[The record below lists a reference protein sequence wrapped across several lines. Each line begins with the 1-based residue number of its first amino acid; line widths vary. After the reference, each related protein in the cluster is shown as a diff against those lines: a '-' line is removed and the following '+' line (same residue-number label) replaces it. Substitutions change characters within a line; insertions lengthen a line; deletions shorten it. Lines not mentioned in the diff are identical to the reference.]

1 MDWTSAPNIEDASLE
16 PAHRLFSSVWV
27 AGHSDRLEAF
37 LEAERG
43 QLPLWFVASFG
54 LGIALW
60 FALGD
65 PSAWTGVMCIGGAA
79 AMLGLA
85 WREGRAGRALAGF
98 GIALTLGCGL
108 IWIRSEKVAAPRLD
122 HPQMADVDGRVEL
135 VETLAAKGDLR
146 LTIATAYPRLP
157 PRVRVSLPQE
167 DAPKGIAAGARIKL
181 KARLAP
187 PPPMALPGTHDF
199 ARDAWFLG
207 LGAVGRA
214 IGPLIVVEPKTPT
227 GLDRWRGDLDRHIRT
242 RLPGPSGS
250 IATALATGDQ
260 NAVSKEDANAMRR
273 SGLTHLL
280 SVSGLHIAAVVGAAM
295 FLTLKLLAVIPA
307 LARRFNLV
315 LAGAGVGALA
325 GIGYT
330 VLTGMQVPTVR
341 SCVAAVLV
349 LGGLAI
355 GREAFSLRLVAV
367 GALLVMLFRPESL
380 AGASFQLS
388 FAAVTTIITLHS
400 LGPMRRWLGPR
411 DDGIIGRFVRSAA
424 SLVATGLAVE
434 FALMPIALYHFH
446 KSGLYGVGANLVAIP
461 WTTFVI
467 MPLEAGALLL
477 DTVGLGAPLWAA
489 TGWATDQ
496 LLGLARFVSGLQ
508 GAVAILPTMSRWAFA
523 AMIIGG
529 LWLCLWAG
537 RVRWLGLVPLAIG
550 GAAAAMSPTPDL
562 LVTGDGRHLAI
573 TGPTGAP
580 VILRDRAGD
589 FMRDLMSEA
598 AGYDGDALLLSDQ
611 SFADCRRDS
620 CVATIDRGGHRWVL
634 LATRSKDSI
643 ARDELIAA
651 CRDADIV
658 VSERWLP
665 NGCHPR
671 WLKLDRPSLGESGG
685 VAIFLGDNPRISTVS
700 QRLGHHPWAA
710 PPPAFRPRHDPRQ
723 RRYQPSATPKLASR
737 RIDEV
742 EPPPAGEGEDGSGNQ
757 STRGDHRLEHRF
769 EFVDPN
775 HRQRRRQR
783 FGNLA
788 VETDIDRPSL
798 GRGIVRPVIGE
809 CPAERLRVKRAG
821 QLVRGNARQFD
832 IIDPCTRHRLSTAGS
847 APPGGPESGPARGG
861 SVAVRTSGWRGR
873 GGSSGL
879 RAGRS

>member
-16 PAHRLFSSVWV
+16 PAHRLFSPAWLG
-27 AGHSDRLEAF
+27 ALNDRLEAF

-65 PSAWTGVMCIGGAA
+65 PKAWTGLLCLGGAA

-85 WREGRAGRALAGF
+85 WRQGRAGRALAGF

-108 IWIRSEKVAAPRLD
+108 IWLRSNMVAAPRLD

-146 LTIATAYPRLP
+146 LTIATATPGLP

-167 DAPKGIAAGARIKL
+167 DAPKGLAASARVKL

-187 PPPMALPGTHDF
+187 PPPMALPGMHDF
-199 ARDAWFLG
+199 ARDAWFRG
-207 LGAVGRA
+207 LGAVGRT
-214 IGPLIVVEPKTPT
+214 IGPVVIVDPKVPT
-227 GLDRWRGDLDRHIRT
+227 GLDRMRGDLDRHIRA

-260 NAVSKEDANAMRR
+260 NAVSKEDALAMRR

-295 FLTLKLLAVIPA
+295 FLTLKLLAFVPG

-315 LAGAGVGALA
+315 LAGAAVGAIA

-330 VLTGMQVPTVR
+330 ILTGMQVPTVR

-349 LGGLAI
+349 LAGIAI
-355 GREAFSLRLVAV
+355 GREALSLRLVAV
-367 GALLVMLFRPESL
+367 GALIVLLFRPESL

-388 FAAVTTIITLHS
+388 FAAVTAIITLHS
-400 LGPMRRWLGPR
+400 FGAVRRLLGPH
-411 DDGIIGRFVRSAA
+411 DDGIVGRFLRGAA
-424 SLVATGLAVE
+424 SLIATGLAVE
-434 FALMPIALYHFH
+434 LALMPLALYHFH
-446 KSGLYGVGANLVAIP
+446 KSGLYSVGANLAAIP

-477 DTVGLGAPLWAA
+477 DLVGLGAPLWAA
-489 TGWATDQ
+489 TGWSIDM
-496 LLGLARFVSGLQ
+496 LLGLARHVSQMQ
-508 GAVAILPTMSRWAFA
+508 GAVANLPTMSRWAFA
-523 AMIIGG
+523 AMLLGG
-529 LWLCLWAG
+529 LWFCLWTG
-537 RVRWLGLVPLAIG
+537 KVRWLGLAPLAIG

-611 SFADCRRDS
+611 PFANCQRDS

-643 ARDELIAA
+643 AWAELTAA

-665 NGCHPR
+665 KACQPR
-671 WLKLDRPSLGESGG
+671 WLKLDRQSLGTSGG
-685 VAIFLGDNPRISTVS
+685 VAVFLDDNPRISTVAE
-700 QRLGHHPWAA
+700 RIGNHPWAA
-710 PPPAFRPRHDPRQ
+710 PPPPAFTPRRDPRRPFH
-723 RRYQPSATPKLASR
+723 RRSFATPQARS
-737 RIDEV
+737 
-742 EPPPAGEGEDGSGNQ
+742 P
-757 STRGDHRLEHRF
+757 
-769 EFVDPN
+769 
-775 HRQRRRQR
+775 
-783 FGNLA
+783 
-788 VETDIDRPSL
+788 TDR
-798 GRGIVRPVIGE
+798 
-809 CPAERLRVKRAG
+809 
-821 QLVRGNARQFD
+821 
-832 IIDPCTRHRLSTAGS
+832 
-847 APPGGPESGPARGG
+847 
-861 SVAVRTSGWRGR
+861 
-873 GGSSGL
+873 
-879 RAGRS
+879 

>member
-16 PAHRLFSSVWV
+16 PAHRLFSPAWLG
-27 AGHSDRLEAF
+27 ALNDRLEAF

-65 PSAWTGVMCIGGAA
+65 PKAWTGLLCLGGAA

-85 WREGRAGRALAGF
+85 WRQGRAGRALAGF

-108 IWIRSEKVAAPRLD
+108 IWLRSNMVAAPRLD

-146 LTIATAYPRLP
+146 LTIATATPGLP

-167 DAPKGIAAGARIKL
+167 DAPKGLAASARVKL

-187 PPPMALPGTHDF
+187 PPPMALPGMHDF
-199 ARDAWFLG
+199 ARDAWFRG
-207 LGAVGRA
+207 LGAVGRT
-214 IGPLIVVEPKTPT
+214 IGPVVIVDPKVPT
-227 GLDRWRGDLDRHIRT
+227 GLDRMRGDLDRHIRA

-260 NAVSKEDANAMRR
+260 NAVSKEDALAMRR

-295 FLTLKLLAVIPA
+295 FLTLKLLAFVPG

-315 LAGAGVGALA
+315 LAGAAVGAIA

-330 VLTGMQVPTVR
+330 ILTGMQVPTVR

-349 LGGLAI
+349 LAGIAI
-355 GREAFSLRLVAV
+355 GREALSLRLVAV
-367 GALLVMLFRPESL
+367 GALIVLLFRPESL

-388 FAAVTTIITLHS
+388 FAAVTAIITLHS
-400 LGPMRRWLGPR
+400 FGAVRRLLGPH
-411 DDGIIGRFVRSAA
+411 DDGIVGRFLRGAA
-424 SLVATGLAVE
+424 SLIATGLAVE
-434 FALMPIALYHFH
+434 LALMPLALYHFH
-446 KSGLYGVGANLVAIP
+446 KSGLYSVGANLAAIP

-477 DTVGLGAPLWAA
+477 DSVGLGAPLWAA
-489 TGWATDQ
+489 TAWSIEM
-496 LLGLARFVSGLQ
+496 LLGLARHVSQMQ
-508 GAVAILPTMSRWAFA
+508 GAVANLPTMSRWAFA
-523 AMIIGG
+523 AMLLGG
-529 LWLCLWAG
+529 LWFCLWTG
-537 RVRWLGLVPLAIG
+537 KVRWLGLAPLAIG

-611 SFADCRRDS
+611 PFANCQRDS

-643 ARDELIAA
+643 AWAELTAA

-665 NGCHPR
+665 KACQPR
-671 WLKLDRPSLGESGG
+671 WLKLDRQSLGTSGG
-685 VAIFLGDNPRISTVS
+685 VAVFLDDNPRTSTVAE
-700 QRLGHHPWAA
+700 RIGNHPWAA
-710 PPPAFRPRHDPRQ
+710 PPPPAFTPRRDPRRPFH
-723 RRYQPSATPKLASR
+723 RRSFATPQARS
-737 RIDEV
+737 
-742 EPPPAGEGEDGSGNQ
+742 P
-757 STRGDHRLEHRF
+757 
-769 EFVDPN
+769 
-775 HRQRRRQR
+775 
-783 FGNLA
+783 
-788 VETDIDRPSL
+788 TDR
-798 GRGIVRPVIGE
+798 
-809 CPAERLRVKRAG
+809 
-821 QLVRGNARQFD
+821 
-832 IIDPCTRHRLSTAGS
+832 
-847 APPGGPESGPARGG
+847 
-861 SVAVRTSGWRGR
+861 
-873 GGSSGL
+873 
-879 RAGRS
+879 